1 MIISTDLYY
10 FLFHLPIFLIDL
22 TFLSY
27 IYFNDFK
34 LRHIFLWSLA
44 AGTLSTFLSSVGEIT
59 FGILYATNISKKYQR
74 FDIFWVFLFLEL
86 NLIDINLQLLV
97 TKIVFLFL
105 SVQSS
110 TISNSIKLIIDVI
123 FAIVM
128 SQVLMKKKLFIN
140 SIREQIQK
148 KIAIWRP
155 AVIYLIV
162 TCVSLYCL
170 EFAFSF
176 LEITDILTLL
186 ILLTLILFMVINVF
200 SLFFIVKSYQYSLE
214 LLVIK
219 HAEASKRAYYSALEQ
234 QRINTSRIL
243 HDYKNLLATLQLS
256 LQKSSPHHSSDVR
269 TIVTQAQDALQKAEI
284 GKDALALIESDP
296 LRSLLYLKWSESAN
310 RGITMYMHTKDT
322 VRSLESD
329 VGFAIIR
336 ILGILIDN
344 AIDET
349 ATLKLKSF
357 RVLLLPA
364 RDHLEIVVANPIPD
378 GFDLTRLNQKGFTT
392 KGSGHGQGMSIIN
405 DLIQQN
411 PNISMRK
418 AIINNDQLKITLFI
432 GGKAHA

>member
-86 NLIDINLQLLV
+86 NLIVINLQLLV

-243 HDYKNLLATLQLS
+243 HDYKNFPS
-256 LQKSSPHHSSDVR
+256 LQFKC
-269 TIVTQAQDALQKAEI
+269 
-284 GKDALALIESDP
+284 
-296 LRSLLYLKWSESAN
+296 N
-310 RGITMYMHTKDT
+310 
-322 VRSLESD
+322 
-329 VGFAIIR
+329 
-336 ILGILIDN
+336 
-344 AIDET
+344 
-349 ATLKLKSF
+349 TLT
-357 RVLLLPA
+357 
-364 RDHLEIVVANPIPD
+364 
-378 GFDLTRLNQKGFTT
+378 TRPKR
-392 KGSGHGQGMSIIN
+392 
-405 DLIQQN
+405 
-411 PNISMRK
+411 P
-418 AIINNDQLKITLFI
+418 
-432 GGKAHA
+432 